1 LQPTVGIAAV
11 LNRSRLKNNCK
22 PNDMKSNIERPARHN
37 SNTLV
42 SCRLSV
48 GDKVKTKY
56 DVFSETEYDKLGAKN
71 VGKETYIV
79 NKVEWWQQGEGY
91 LVFGEKSDKRNC
103 QVWHQEC
110 DLELVAKN
118 RS

>member
-1 LQPTVGIAAV
+1 MKQNKEQKDATLPSARVLQNPMLAAV
-11 LNRSRLKNNCK
+11 LS
-22 PNDMKSNIERPARHN
+22 E
-37 SNTLV
+37 
-42 SCRLSV
+42 
-48 GDKVKTKY
+48 GDIVKTKY
-56 DVFSETEYDKLGAKN
+56 DVFSETDYDKSGAKN

-91 LVFGEKSDKRNC
+91 LVFGERSDKRNC

-118 RS
+118 GG